1 MRILVLSNF
10 YPPYYIG
17 GYELGCR
24 DAVEALRARGH
35 EVKVLTSTYGI
46 EKPECEGDIYRWLE
60 TDIEWRNWKEQGS
73 PKYILKLL
81 KKELNNK
88 RSLRR
93 LCEMFPPDVVYIWKL
108 THTSISLAFSARDLG
123 YPTCF
128 YIFDHWL
135 TEGES
140 DDRWYRLWYRSNTNR
155 FYRWLKKPFIF
166 LFETAG
172 LLHGSSLDLQNV
184 QFASSFLKQ
193 AALHAGRPVADAKII
208 LWGIDTKKFPFNPSL
223 HIPPRLL
230 FVGQIIPIKGVH
242 TAVEAMEI
250 LVRKEGFDTLTLTLV
265 GRGGDPEYVDHL
277 KKIVKASD
285 LSENI
290 YFAGFVPHENLL
302 SIYRNH
308 DILLFP
314 SVWEE
319 PFGIVIL
326 EAMSC
331 GLGVIGTAT
340 GGSAEILQ
348 SDETA
353 ALIFCKEDAEAC
365 AAQIRRLIEN
375 PALLDRI
382 RTGGRH
388 RVEETFNFE
397 HTMDTI
403 EKSLKEII
411 H

>member
-1 MRILVLSNF
+1 
-10 YPPYYIG
+10 
-17 GYELGCR
+17 
-24 DAVEALRARGH
+24 
-35 EVKVLTSTYGI
+35 
-46 EKPECEGDIYRWLE
+46 
-60 TDIEWRNWKEQGS
+60 
-73 PKYILKLL
+73 
-81 KKELNNK
+81 
-88 RSLRR
+88 
-93 LCEMFPPDVVYIWKL
+93 
-108 THTSISLAFSARDLG
+108 
-123 YPTCF
+123 
-128 YIFDHWL
+128 
-135 TEGES
+135 
-140 DDRWYRLWYRSNTNR
+140 
-155 FYRWLKKPFIF
+155 
-166 LFETAG
+166 
-172 LLHGSSLDLQNV
+172 
-184 QFASSFLKQ
+184 LKQ